1 MTEQVQP
8 EPTKR
13 SPDRP
18 AMPPYKRSVLTIIVV
33 SFAVLVVGG
42 YTALGFTQRELSK
55 VEKDEIP
62 GSVRS
67 SPGGYRSYS
76 FWHSGYHGGK

>member
-1 MTEQVQP
+1 MTETVEP
-8 EPTKR
+8 ERKAL
-13 SPDRP
+13 PDRP
-18 AMPPYKRSVLTIIVV
+18 SIPRGKRSVLTIIVLV
-33 SFAVLVVGG
+33 FAAIVLTG
-42 YTALGFTQRELSK
+42 YTALGFTQRELASA
-55 VEKDEIP
+55 EKDEIP

>member
-1 MTEQVQP
+1 MTETP
-8 EPTKR
+8 KPTTA
-13 SPDRP
+13 PDRP
-18 AMPPYKRSVLTIIVV
+18 TIPRGKRSVLTIIVV
-33 SFAVLVVGG
+33 SFAVIVLTG
-42 YTALGFTQRELSK
+42 YTALGFTQRELKS